1 MSTQMIRR
9 ATRYLGIGV
18 IAASSLVFAQDPA
31 VGPTVSPDN
40 GPLTTAPSTGG
51 WKRVGDQAQTQAQAQ
66 QPQSPYSNMPAS
78 MPADQQPQ
86 YQYPA
91 NQGQYP
97 SANYPQQSQMPP
109 SQLTVP
115 AGTYLTVRVNQ
126 LLSSD
131 RNQTGDAFSASLV
144 QPLVVNGVVVAQPGQ
159 IIAGRVAEAQ
169 KAGHIEGVARLGIE
183 LTDITLVDGQQ
194 IPVHTALV
202 SRKGPTSVGQ
212 DAGTIAAGTGLG
224 AAIGAA
230 ADLGRG
236 AAIGAGAGAAAGII
250 GVLVTRGHPSIISPE
265 QVLTFQLEAPITIA
279 TDRDPQAFR
288 YVSAQDYSQQPYYSQ
303 APPPVYAA
311 AAPPPPPAYY
321 YGSYAYPYP
330 YYGYG
335 YGYPY
340 YYPGFSLFLGG
351 GFYGRG
357 YYGGYYGYRG
367 GPGVYRGG
375 VVGHGA
381 VGGGARVGGG
391 RR

>member
-1 MSTQMIRR
+1 MIHR
-9 ATRYLGIGV
+9 AARYLGIGI
-18 IAASSLVFAQDPA
+18 IAASSLVFAQDPN

-40 GPLTTAPSTGG
+40 GPLTTAPSSGG
-51 WKRVGDQAQTQAQAQ
+51 WKRVGDSSTPQQAQAQ

-78 MPADQQPQ
+78 LPAEQQPQ

-91 NQGQYP
+91 SNYP
-97 SANYPQQSQMPP
+97 QPQQSQMPP

-131 RNQTGDAFSASLV
+131 RNQSGDAFTASLV

-159 IIAGRVAEAQ
+159 IIAGRVSEAQ

-194 IPVHTALV
+194 LPVHTALV

-279 TDRDPQAFR
+279 TDHDPQAFR

-321 YGSYAYPYP
+321 YGSYGYPYP

-375 VVGHGA
+375 VGGVVGHGA
-381 VGGGARVGGG
+381 VGGGVRGGGG